1 MDLGVYKVNS
11 LQLPAE
17 NFYEL
22 QTIVNGTPF
31 ILSSGINSG
40 VKNLWYPFFGVMNLN
55 EGLHYCKIKEHP
67 VGVVYDLYRS
77 LTSQLKTR
85 YTSIIHYLSKLV
97 PIIGPIDMK
106 RLSSIYIDNR
116 MNLRPLEEI
125 GENYPWT
132 DEEIVALDYLK
143 DNYTIAVEY
152 RNYSIAKELLF
163 RLHKIEYAQI
173 SYDLSPKL
181 WNTNPILLSLKSSL
195 KLQKHTKYRLVFKG
209 CINYNLFNS
218 LLTNSE
224 NRLCDTMDK
233 EYIRKNLKDEIS
245 KLLEVFERKLD
256 PQFSYTELC
265 RLIRDYN
272 YAESTEFVQQFKQE
286 LISLNIDVGL
296 IQTTIDPN
304 ILFDRIIQ
312 TMSI

>member
-1 MDLGVYKVNS
+1 MA
-11 LQLPAE
+11 P
-17 NFYEL
+17 
-22 QTIVNGTPF
+22 PF

-55 EGLHYCKIKEHP
+55 EGLHYCKIKEYP
-67 VGVVYDLYRS
+67 VGAVYDLYRS
-77 LTSQLKTR
+77 LTYQLKTR

-106 RLSSIYIDNR
+106 RISSIYIDNR
-116 MNLRPLEEI
+116 MNLRPLE
-125 GENYPWT
+125 
-132 DEEIVALDYLK
+132 
-143 DNYTIAVEY
+143 
-152 RNYSIAKELLF
+152 
-163 RLHKIEYAQI
+163 
-173 SYDLSPKL
+173 
-181 WNTNPILLSLKSSL
+181 
-195 KLQKHTKYRLVFKG
+195 KHTKYRLVFKG

-218 LLTNSE
+218 LLINSE
-224 NRLCDTMDK
+224 YRLCDTILDNK

-245 KLLEVFERKLD
+245 KLLEEFERELD

-272 YAESTEFVQQFKQE
+272 YAESAEFVQQFKQE
-286 LISLNIDVGL
+286 LINLNIDVGL